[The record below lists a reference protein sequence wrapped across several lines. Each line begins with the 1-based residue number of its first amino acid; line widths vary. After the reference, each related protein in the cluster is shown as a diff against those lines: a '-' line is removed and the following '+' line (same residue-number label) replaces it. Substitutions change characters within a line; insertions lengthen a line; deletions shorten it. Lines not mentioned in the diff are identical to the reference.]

1 MKKKKVKQ
9 EYLASNKKKAISIE
23 NPDSFYDQQPVWSFS
38 LCDFEHERW
47 SAAMYPDILPG
58 LLKRL
63 KSLEQMKSWEAVLV
77 DKAGR
82 KYNPKN
88 HYILVEDII
97 SPAQKRLEEL
107 KLNDYDTLYSLTIT
121 GERRLWGII
130 TEGTFFIL
138 WLDPHHEI
146 CPSHK
151 KHT

>member
-1 MKKKKVKQ
+1 
-9 EYLASNKKKAISIE
+9 
-23 NPDSFYDQQPVWSFS
+23 
-38 LCDFEHERW
+38 
-47 SAAMYPDILPG
+47 MYPDILPG

-63 KSLEQMKSWEAVLV
+63 KSLEQMKSWEAVLG

-82 KYNPKN
+82 KHHPKN

-130 TEGTFFIL
+130 TEGTFLYSGLIL
-138 WLDPHHEI
+138 TTKFVHHI
-146 CPSHK
+146 KNTHNFSPPYRFRWGGLFLFFYRSRFNDNIMIFLQFVHFLYNSF
-151 KHT
+151 